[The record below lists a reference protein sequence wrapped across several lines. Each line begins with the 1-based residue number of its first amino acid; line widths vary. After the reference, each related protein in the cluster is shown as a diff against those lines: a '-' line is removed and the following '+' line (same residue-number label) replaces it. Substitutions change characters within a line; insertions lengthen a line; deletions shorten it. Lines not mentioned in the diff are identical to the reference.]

1 MTTEH
6 PFRPR
11 SFFRSPVGLVL
22 LVFLAIA
29 AFFLLTEHTAHVFG
43 ALPYILVLLCPL
55 LHWILHGRHGGGHAG
70 YGGGRHHGSAGGER

>member
-22 LVFLAIA
+22 LGFLAIA

-43 ALPYILVLLCPL
+43 VLPYLAQKPSDTVGEL
-55 LHWILHGRHGGGHAG
+55 
-70 YGGGRHHGSAGGER
+70 GSADMSPHP